1 MVQDHKNALL
11 FRLTVPNLS
20 KSFMATLQHAL
31 LRGIQCVYQIEQSEL
46 LAEPLP
52 SKDNRNSI
60 LFYEATEGGAGVLSR
75 LVSES
80 SAFAIVAREAL
91 KCMHYEVCDP
101 LPESAESLVNND
113 EECIAGCYKCLLSYY
128 NQTEHQFIN
137 RRDGAVKDMLLKM
150 AKSRVIVERINETS
164 SCGFPAPDPITVDG
178 VTFPL
183 SWRSKRLIAMT
194 ETCSDELLEEIDD
207 LGIQMI
213 WPRSPETPESAK
225 RNLERNGI
233 ETALA
238 LFDMDN
244 ETII

>member
-1 MVQDHKNALL
+1 
-11 FRLTVPNLS
+11 
-20 KSFMATLQHAL
+20 MATLQHAL

-75 LVSES
+75 LVSEPG
-80 SAFAIVAREAL
+80 AFAIVAREAL

-101 LPESAESLVNND
+101 LPDSAESLVNND

-183 SWRSKRLIAMT
+183 SWKSKRLIAMT
-194 ETCSDELLEEIDD
+194 ETCSDELLEKIDD
-207 LGIQMI
+207 LGIQVI
-213 WPRSPETPESAK
+213 WPKSSDTLETVKRVLESNDIEAVMSMFT
-225 RNLERNGI
+225 LE
-233 ETALA
+233 
-238 LFDMDN
+238 
-244 ETII
+244 